1 MSKKKPVKKMT
12 VSKGVEKK
20 NLDEFDV
27 TDGKERGKDDV
38 KEEKE
43 LEDLLGGPQ
52 LNPYGTLSKDVFEE
66 RLNSSS
72 ASELKDLAAR
82 AGVPRERNSTLL
94 KKSLLKSFES
104 YASKQNANDEATV
117 RLANVL
123 KGANEEKRNK
133 RQKDLDDV
141 KELEELLGM
150 PQMNPYGTLTRDI
163 FRQKL
168 ESLSAADLTDLAAR
182 VGVPRERNMNMLRK
196 SLLKSFDFYAQKHN
210 VTVQGNAK
218 PIIDPSSPDY
228 EKTVK
233 LFKDLL

>member
-1 MSKKKPVKKMT
+1 MSKKKSPKKMT

-20 NLDEFDV
+20 NLEEFDV
-27 TDGKERGKDDV
+27 TDGKERDK
-38 KEEKE
+38 KEKA
-43 LEDLLGGPQ
+43 LE
-52 LNPYGTLSKDVFEE
+52 E
-66 RLNSSS
+66 
-72 ASELKDLAAR
+72 
-82 AGVPRERNSTLL
+82 
-94 KKSLLKSFES
+94 
-104 YASKQNANDEATV
+104 
-117 RLANVL
+117 
-123 KGANEEKRNK
+123 
-133 RQKDLDDV
+133 V

-150 PQMNPYGTLTRDI
+150 PQMNPYGTLNRDI

-168 ESLSAADLTDLAAR
+168 ESSSASELTDLAAR
-182 VGVPRERNMNMLRK
+182 VGVPRERNMNLLRK

>member
-1 MSKKKPVKKMT
+1 MT
-12 VSKGVEKK
+12 VSKGVKK
-20 NLDEFDV
+20 KDLDEFNV
-27 TDGKERGKDDV
+27 TDGKERGKEEL

-43 LEDLLGGPQ
+43 LDDLLGSPQ
-52 LNPYGTLSKDVFEE
+52 MNPYGTLSKEVLQE
-66 RLNSSS
+66 RLDSSS
-72 ASELKDLAAR
+72 ASELKELANR
-82 AGVPRERNSTLL
+82 VGIPMETNSDLL

-104 YASKQNANDEATV
+104 YAKKQSSNDQATA
-117 RLANVL
+117 RLAEVL
-123 KGANEEKRNK
+123 KASNK
-133 RQKDLDDV
+133 DQKDKREKDLEDV
-141 KELEELLGM
+141 KELEQLLGM
-150 PQMNPYGTLTRDI
+150 PQMNPYGTLNRDI

>member
-1 MSKKKPVKKMT
+1 MSKKNSAKKMT

-20 NLDEFDV
+20 DLDNFNV
-27 TDGKERGKDDV
+27 TDGKERGGDNV

-52 LNPYGTLSKDVFEE
+52 LNPYGTLSKDVFQE

-72 ASELKDLAAR
+72 ASELKDLASR
-82 AGVPRERNSTLL
+82 VGVPRESNSTLL

-104 YASKQNANDEATV
+104 YASKQNANDKATV

-123 KGANEEKRNK
+123 KGSNEEKRSK

-150 PQMNPYGTLTRDI
+150 PQMNPYGTLNRDI

-168 ESLSAADLTDLAAR
+168 ESLSAADLTDLAIK
-182 VGVPRERNMNMLRK
+182 VGVPRERNMNLLRK
-196 SLLKSFDFYAQKHN
+196 SLLKSFDFYDQKHN